1 MTDIFYILFGLV
13 LLFFG
18 GEALL
23 RGSVSLARS
32 YNISKL
38 LISAVIIGFGTSMP
52 ELTVSVGAALKD
64 SPDIALGNVIG
75 SNIANILLIVGISAL
90 ICPILITDKAI
101 RRDIFAMLFSGIM
114 LAALM
119 WFDALNFVSGVLL
132 LLGLAV
138 YIYRSFSEDRKRQNK
153 IHEHME
159 EDSDPQKPYKPA
171 VAVLISVCGLAAL
184 VGGASLLVDGAVSIA
199 RGYGI
204 SEAIIGL
211 TLVAVGTSLPELAT
225 AIIASVKKH
234 GDVVLGNILGSNIF
248 NILAILS
255 ITSMVQPIPVSPH
268 MMNTDIWVMLAV
280 SLLISILLMKQIQIG
295 RQIAALMLVSYV
307 SYSAWLYIQT

>member
-1 MTDIFYILFGLV
+1 MTEILYIVFGLI
-13 LLFFG
+13 LLFLG

-32 YNISKL
+32 FNISKL

-75 SNIANILLIVGISAL
+75 SNIANILLIIGVSAL

-101 RRDIFAMLFSGIM
+101 RKDVLAMLLSGIM
-114 LAALM
+114 LAVLM
-119 WFDALNFVSGVLL
+119 WFDALNFSS
-132 LLGLAV
+132 GLAFLV
-138 YIYRSFSEDRKRQNK
+138 VLAAYIFWSFAEDRKRQNK

-171 VAVLISVCGLAAL
+171 IALCISIIGLVSLI
-184 VGGASLLVDGAVSIA
+184 GGANLLVDGAVSIA

-248 NILAILS
+248 NILAILG

-268 MMNTDIWVMLAV
+268 MMKTDIWVMLAV
-280 SLLISILLMKQIQIG
+280 SLLISILLIRQIKIG
-295 RQIAALMLVSYV
+295 RQIVAIMLVSYV
-307 SYSAWLYIQT
+307 SYSAWLFIQT